1 MPRRAF
7 CSDRNGGVAAI
18 SAVGAALA
26 CIAAAIAV
34 DLGALALHARKVQGA
49 ADLGA
54 LAAAGRLDRAQA
66 AAATTIALN
75 LASVRAVETET
86 GRYLP
91 DPART
96 PDQRFESGAAD
107 VDAARVTVTARAPVY
122 FSRWLLGRDEVLVT
136 RSATAA
142 APQTP
147 KAMISLGSRLARIDG
162 GIANQILGGLLGSQ
176 VSLSVMDY
184 RALADLKIN
193 LLQFSDALATKATV
207 TVGDYDRLL
216 ATEVDAGEALGV
228 LQTLAGGRDGGVLG
242 RLSGAA
248 TGVDLTVDRLIG
260 AEVGARQGL
269 REGLNA
275 DVNALDL
282 VMAIAEIAGGNR
294 QIDLKL
300 GAQAGIAD
308 LKATLAIG
316 ERSNTSPWIAVTAR
330 GEPVLRTAQTR
341 LYLRARTAQSLSGL
355 AQVNLPIL
363 IELAPAEARLK
374 QLSCAPSRSVRVAAR
389 PGVARA
395 MVGAVDETK
404 LADFKPPLEPSKAT
418 LAAVLGLVTVKA
430 KADIEV
436 ADPGSQTILFG
447 SDDIEA
453 RRIKTVKSRGLA
465 TGLITSLLQRLELDV
480 AGLPLGGVASAVGQL
495 LAPLGPILD
504 SAINPVLDALG
515 LKLGEADVAVLG
527 LSCPTTGRAPP
538 RLVG

>member
-1 MPRRAF
+1 MSQRRF
-7 CSDRNGGVAAI
+7 GPDKNGGVAAI

-54 LAAAGRLDRAQA
+54 LAAAGRLDRAQT
-66 AAATTIALN
+66 AATATIALN

-86 GRYLP
+86 GRYRP

-96 PDQRFESGAAD
+96 PDQRFEPGGAD
-107 VDAARVTVTARAPVY
+107 VDAARVTVTAKAPVY

-136 RSATAA
+136 RTATAS

-147 KAMISLGSRLARIDG
+147 KAMISLGSRLARLDG
-162 GIANQILGGLLGSQ
+162 GIANQILTGLLGSQ

-193 LLQFSDALATKATV
+193 LLQFSDALATKANV

-216 ATEVDAGEALGV
+216 ATDVDAGEALGV
-228 LQTLAGGRDGGVLG
+228 VQALAGGRDGGVLG
-242 RLSGAA
+242 RLSSAA
-248 TGVDLTVDRLIG
+248 TGMDLKVDRLIG
-260 AEVGARQGL
+260 AEADARQGL

-275 DVNALDL
+275 DVSALDL

-294 QIDLKL
+294 QIELKL

-316 ERSNTSPWIAVTAR
+316 ERPNTSPWIAVTAR
-330 GEPVLRTAQTR
+330 GEPVLRTAQAR
-341 LYLRARTAQSLSGL
+341 LYLRAKTAQSLSGL

-363 IELAPAEARLK
+363 VELAPAEARLE
-374 QLSCAPSRSVRVAAR
+374 QLSCAPARSVRVATR
-389 PGVARA
+389 PGLARA
-395 MVGAVDETK
+395 MIGAVDETK
-404 LADFKPPLEPSKAT
+404 LANFKAPVEPSKAT
-418 LAAVLGLVTVKA
+418 LASVLGLVTVKA
-430 KADIEV
+430 RADVEV
-436 ADPGSQTILFG
+436 ADPGSQAISFG
-447 SDDIEA
+447 ADDIET
-453 RRIKTVKSRGLA
+453 RRIKTVRSRGLA
-465 TGLITSLLQRLELDV
+465 SGLITSLLQRLELDV
-480 AGLPLGGVASAVGQL
+480 AGLPLGGVASALGQL
-495 LAPLGPILD
+495 LSPLGPVLD
-504 SAINPVLDALG
+504 GAINPVLDVLG

-527 LSCPTTGRAPP
+527 LSCPATGRAPP

>member
-1 MPRRAF
+1 MSQRRF
-7 CSDRNGGVAAI
+7 GPDKNGGVAAI

-54 LAAAGRLDRAQA
+54 LAAAGRLDRAQS
-66 AAATTIALN
+66 AATATIALN

-86 GRYLP
+86 GRYRP

-96 PDQRFESGAAD
+96 PDQRFEPGGAD
-107 VDAARVTVTARAPVY
+107 IDAARVTVTAKAPVY

-136 RSATAA
+136 RTATAS

-147 KAMISLGSRLARIDG
+147 KAMISLGSRLARLDG
-162 GIANQILGGLLGSQ
+162 GIANQILTGLLGSQ

-184 RALADLKIN
+184 RALADLRIN
-193 LLQFSDALATKATV
+193 LLQFSDALATKANV

-216 ATEVDAGEALGV
+216 ATDVDAGEALGV
-228 LQTLAGGRDGGVLG
+228 VQALAGGRDGGALG
-242 RLSGAA
+242 RLSSAA
-248 TGVDLTVDRLIG
+248 TGINLRVDRLIG
-260 AEVGARQGL
+260 AEVDARQGL

-275 DVNALDL
+275 DVSALDL
-282 VMAIAEIAGGNR
+282 VMAIAEMAGGNR
-294 QIDLKL
+294 QIELKL

-316 ERSNTSPWIAVTAR
+316 ERSNKSPWIAVTAR
-330 GEPVLRTAQTR
+330 GEPVLRTAQAR
-341 LYLRARTAQSLSGL
+341 LYLRAKTAQSLSGL

-363 IELAPAEARLK
+363 VELAPAEARLE
-374 QLSCAPSRSVRVAAR
+374 QLSCAPARSVRVAAR

-395 MVGAVDETK
+395 MIGAVDETK
-404 LADFKPPLEPSKAT
+404 LANFKAPVEPSKAT
-418 LAAVLGLVTVKA
+418 LASVLGLVTVKA
-430 KADIEV
+430 RADVEA
-436 ADPGSQTILFG
+436 ADPGAQSVLFG

-453 RRIKTVKSRGLA
+453 RRIKTVKSRSLA
-465 TGLITSLLQRLELDV
+465 TGLISSLLQRLELDV
-480 AGLPLGGVASAVGQL
+480 AGLPLGGVASALGQL
-495 LAPLGPILD
+495 LSPLGPVLD